1 MLILD
6 YKCYL
11 FIDFCWLKMILL
23 TDLYLR
29 CSIWSEIYF
38 VLLTLLTHVSIFL
51 LSRIQEYLHFNRVVL
66 LPVKLILQSGLD
78 QKLGKLGNLG
88 TGNFFLRVFL
98 IQVFSFYCRTK
109 YRKWKNF
116 EHYFRN
122 SRVLTCHLIFRIKKI
137 NILK

>member
-1 MLILD
+1 MLSFYWFLLIKNDTSYWFVFALFYFGQKYILS
-6 YKCYL
+6 YLRYLPTYL
-11 FIDFCWLKMILL
+11 FF
-23 TDLYLR
+23 
-29 CSIWSEIYF
+29 YF
-38 VLLTLLTHVSIFL
+38 
-51 LSRIQEYLHFNRVVL
+51 QEYLHFNRVVL

-78 QKLGKLGNLG
+78 QKLGKLGNLVI
-88 TGNFFLRVFL
+88 GNFFLRVFL

-122 SRVLTCHLIFRIKKI
+122 SRVLTCHLIFQIKKI